1 MNPIRS
7 PAGRSTGIA
16 IMVYASVAAM
26 LIWSLMAVPAR
37 AGDRTTPLFS
47 STDTLAVTLRAD
59 WSVLTRGSER
69 GPRYPAVLE
78 YVDDRGQQVSIPV
91 TIERR
96 GVTRLQVCD
105 FPPLRIHFNRA
116 ARAAAAGTVFEG
128 QRNLKMVTHCN
139 PRRTWEQYYV
149 MEMLAYQIYNLVT
162 DRSFKVRAL
171 SVTYQ
176 DDQHGRSNDD
186 RFAFLIEHM
195 DQVAERHDMRRVRE
209 ARIGSRTY
217 EPDELSRFM
226 LFQYLIGN
234 TDFSIVTASADERCC
249 HNVRTMGK
257 AEPGGLF
264 AIPYD
269 FDSAGLVNASYAAPH
284 ERLPIR
290 SVTQRLYRGFCS
302 HNPSL
307 ETARQE
313 FLALEEQILG
323 LIREE
328 SRLDARNRN
337 RALRYAAD
345 FYTTLKNPDRFAR
358 NITDHCR
365 R

>member
-1 MNPIRS
+1 MTRIALAALLLWGLLAL
-7 PAGRSTGIA
+7 PAQ
-16 IMVYASVAAM
+16 
-26 LIWSLMAVPAR
+26 AR
-37 AGDRTTPLFS
+37 ASDLPLFADA
-47 STDTLAVTLRAD
+47 DTLAVTLRAE
-59 WSVLTRGSER
+59 WSEFLRGRER

-78 YVDDRGQQVSIPV
+78 TVDEDGQSVSIPV

-105 FPPLRIHFNRA
+105 FPPIRIRFNRA
-116 ARAAAAGTVFEG
+116 AREAAEGTVFEG

-139 PRRTWEQYYV
+139 PRRRWEQYYV
-149 MEMLAYQIYNLVT
+149 MEMLAYQIYNLLT

-171 SVTYQ
+171 TVTYQ
-176 DDQHGRSNDD
+176 DDRRGRSDSD

-195 DQVAERHDMRRVRE
+195 NHVAERNDMSRVRE
-209 ARIGSRTY
+209 ALIGSRTF

-234 TDFSIVTASADERCC
+234 TDFSVVTASAEERCC

-257 AEPGGLF
+257 AASRALY
-264 AIPYD
+264 AVPYD

-284 ERLPIR
+284 ESLPIR
-290 SVTQRLYRGFCS
+290 SVTRRLYRGFCS
-302 HNPSL
+302 HNDGL

-313 FLALEEQILG
+313 FLQLEERILE
-323 LIREE
+323 LIRDEP
-328 SRLDARNRN
+328 RLDASNRR
-337 RALRYAAD
+337 RALRYVGD
-345 FYTTLKNPDRFAR
+345 FYTTLKDPDRFER
-358 NITDHCR
+358 NITANCR